1 MSSTETRIDGTEDDD
16 ENKNR
21 FVFKATMRIEEY
33 VETDTSASDAR
44 ADAHH
49 HPDQETKRLHVTKR
63 TDADDDRR
71 LTTEEL
77 REEVARMRTLRE
89 ALRRAPPKEGSEDM
103 KLLERLDADDAEPR
117 YHAERTLEYTN
128 GDTYVGETVD
138 EIRHGKGRHE
148 CSTGDVYDGG
158 WRDDKRHGYGTMRFK
173 SGLTYVGEWAD
184 DKTSGRG
191 KCRYVNGDSYDGEW
205 KNDHRWGW
213 GKMVFANTGDTYEG
227 EWVDDVI
234 EGVGLYAYADGS
246 TFQGTT
252 LSGARSRGKFVSG
265 DKSLEYDGEWKDDQ
279 RHGRGK
285 FYAKG
290 AFRYVGEWFQDCRQG
305 QGTCEY
311 ADGERYRGQW
321 MEDARHGDGEYT
333 CGEYRYVG
341 RFARDLKHGYGVCT
355 FSDAVGGG
363 EYRGEYVD
371 GREHGRGKRL
381 YADGSTYVGEW
392 MCGSR
397 SGKGSCEYANG
408 DRYQGEWSD
417 DVRHGYGVCVF
428 ADGTKY
434 RGEWERDCWCQ
445 STADPVFTRV
455 FGPGIVRAVAGRVTA
470 FGIEARDE
478 LKNKRLSGGDV
489 FNVKL
494 TLQQSES
501 DGESDAA
508 APIEERAMVTDNGDG
523 TYVARFSCE
532 VAGTYACQVLI
543 GADEHCGDSPYDV
556 VVLPGPVCAKTSV
569 VSGCGLRRARVGRRA
584 EIVVECLDRFY
595 NRVQRPSADDDDGDE
610 SVSISSVLGLRISAT
625 DVSGREMETLD
636 DQGVRIEV
644 DENTGNVIASYAPKR
659 AGMYRLVVW
668 SKDETMMG
676 ESPYALHV
684 KNENENDDVGND
696 DGVGFATSEEK
707 PNDLAREWEMIAKAD
722 YARDGDDFGWD
733 SGASD
738 DEEETEDARAA
749 RKSPHVP
756 VVTNYEDLYKV
767 GRLQRR
773 MKEKH
778 AEEQAAK
785 LADMRAKLEALEMA
799 KKMSKSKKSGDADA
813 SASRTIKPPSLAA
826 LD

>member
-1 MSSTETRIDGTEDDD
+1 VLSTETRIDEEEEDEDDRRRRRRRAFFAAA
-16 ENKNR
+16 K
-21 FVFKATMRIEEY
+21 MRIEEY
-33 VETDTSASDAR
+33 VDADAEGTKDDAR

-49 HPDQETKRLHVTKR
+49 HPDHETKRLHSSGVVKR
-63 TDADDDRR
+63 TDADADRR

-77 REEVARMRTLRE
+77 REEVARMRALRE

-103 KLLERLDADDAEPR
+103 KLLERLDAEDAEPR
-117 YHAERTLEYTN
+117 YHAERRLEYTN

-138 EIRHGKGRHE
+138 DIRHGKGRHE

-213 GKMVFANTGDTYEG
+213 GKMVFANSRDTYEG

-252 LSGARSRGKFVSG
+252 LSGARARGKFVSG

-285 FYAKG
+285 FYVKG

-311 ADGERYRGQW
+311 TDGERYRGQW

-341 RFARDLKHGYGVCT
+341 RFERDFKHGHGVCT
-355 FSDAVGGG
+355 FSDSAGGG

-371 GREHGRGKRL
+371 GHEHGKGKRL

-392 MCGSR
+392 IRGSR

-408 DRYQGEWSD
+408 DRYQGEWSN

-455 FGPGIVRAVAGRVTA
+455 FGPGIVRAIAGRVTA

-494 TLQQSES
+494 TLQQSGDAS
-501 DGESDAA
+501 DDS
-508 APIEERAMVTDNGDG
+508 APIEERATVTDNSDG
-523 TYVARFSCE
+523 TYVARFACE

-569 VSGCGLRRARVGRRA
+569 VSGCGLRRARVGQCA
-584 EIVVECLDRFY
+584 QIVVECLDRFY
-595 NRVQRPSADDDDGDE
+595 NRVQRQSDDDE
-610 SVSISSVLGLRISAT
+610 SVSIASVLGLRISAT
-625 DVSGREMETLD
+625 DISGREMETTD
-636 DQGVRIEV
+636 ERGVRIEM
-644 DENTGNVIASYAPKR
+644 DENTGNLIASYVPKR

-676 ESPYALHV
+676 ASPYALRV
-684 KNENENDDVGND
+684 ENDDDEND
-696 DGVGFATSEEK
+696 GAGFATSEEQ

-738 DEEETEDARAA
+738 EEDETEDARAA
-749 RKSPHVP
+749 RENPHVP

-778 AEEQAAK
+778 AEEQSAK

-799 KKMSKSKKSGDADA
+799 KKMSNSKKSDT
-813 SASRTIKPPSLAA
+813 SASRTIKPPSLTA